1 MRPVRALLARSAR
14 KPTSGLSLTR
24 KADANGHVSFA
35 GVSYPAGRA
44 WCGQP
49 VQVAVVAGR
58 GTLSSPGGTVI
69 RVRAIRH
76 DPIAEMGA
84 FAVLHGRP
92 VRRGSTVSPPPVSRT
107 YRTGPSGRYRAL
119 AAGAEQVGLGTAVGV
134 GLVTVHWLAWRGRA
148 TRIGGSRCAE
158 IEGSQSGRQ

>member
-24 KADANGHVSFA
+24 KADGKGHVSFA

-84 FAVLHGRP
+84 FVVLHGRP
-92 VRRGSTVSPPPVSRT
+92 VRRGATVSQEPTTSVTHLPNGTVRCVPGLSSRGGAGRT
-107 YRTGPSGRYRAL
+107 RAGRGAEFCAAGGRTG
-119 AAGAEQVGLGTAVGV
+119 
-134 GLVTVHWLAWRGRA
+134 RG
-148 TRIGGSRCAE
+148 
-158 IEGSQSGRQ
+158 